1 MITTLEL
8 VKKGQ
13 LNKFLDDI
21 IPNNSNAKTVTLNK
35 KEFEEK
41 IRYKTQLTKQKIE
54 SECFKVEKKSF
65 SLKEFCSFIQ
75 KILMKRRDMFILTR
89 VQKLLLFYFM
99 KTLYL

>member
-54 SECFKVEKKSF
+54 YECFKGAKKKFFFKRILFFYTKDFDEKKGHVHSNSCPETF
-65 SLKEFCSFIQ
+65 T
-75 KILMKRRDMFILTR
+75 IL
-89 VQKLLLFYFM
+89 
-99 KTLYL
+99 LY